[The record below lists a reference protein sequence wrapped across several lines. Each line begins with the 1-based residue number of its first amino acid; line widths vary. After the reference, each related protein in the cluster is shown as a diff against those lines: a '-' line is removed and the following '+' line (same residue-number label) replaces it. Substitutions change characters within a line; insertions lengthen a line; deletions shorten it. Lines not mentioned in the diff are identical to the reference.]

1 MASPRI
7 KTYDE
12 TQVGTPAAQVSGA
25 QGRGYNPF
33 EIDVAGM
40 GRAFDGILQ
49 EKEKAELDNA
59 RADLVKQEPEAQLA
73 FTNELARLQ
82 REWTPGQ
89 KPLAEQMST
98 FVASYT
104 DELEKNI
111 TNPQAKR
118 LAQERGSQLR
128 LQYSLAAAQHEN
140 VRQLE
145 YRVNG
150 YKDTYRK
157 VANLAAT
164 DPLQL
169 GPQLATLNAAVMADS
184 QMPEADKAAFVR
196 EHANAA
202 ALEVAKTQAELS
214 PEQTLAY
221 VNSRLGVSEPQLKV
235 KAGGSVL
242 EEIIHRESRGRQF
255 DAEGKVLRGPAITTR
270 DGKTVHA
277 YGKYQLLESTAQAT
291 AKELGVPWNRELFFR
306 DKTGDPIRDA
316 ETAQYHDLLG
326 TAYVETQKA
335 LFGGDPVLIAAA
347 HNMGPAATKGWAA
360 GRPYQTQ
367 SGKWW
372 YPKGPK
378 DLNAMPA
385 ETRKYVEGLGA
396 VETKPAA
403 TDGEEALAYRLLD
416 NSQLLAVRSAAQ
428 ARLAEIARAKD
439 AQLEL
444 DKELFKQRVT
454 DLEVA
459 AKNGDPVEI
468 PSDGELVTFLGPA
481 KAALTKQ
488 KLLDYQQMAGG
499 LKQLPGL
506 SNAELRQIATMPDP
520 DGTEDREN
528 RQFVRDTLVKQA
540 QAQLT
545 ARQADPGKAALQA
558 SPAVQDTYKAWQ
570 QAAAEFYGTP
580 ESARTPEQFAAVNA
594 AQARY
599 VQTSFALQRTW
610 GIAEPKLPTDVVAD
624 LAAGFRAQLKS
635 DPRGAVA
642 RFAALPQQLGSFD
655 ALQQVAAKAGD
666 LGWFAMEQVP
676 PSVLVQLQQ
685 AQAVKPEEAN
695 KLLPEGVKPADVK
708 SAVAQAF
715 APLLQ
720 TFVTAGLDGAGNNV
734 TANRY
739 YNAGTALATGYL
751 ASGLASNPK
760 EAAEQAYAALYGD
773 REAVVDGVRIP
784 KELGPEQ
791 VAQGLRRRLETLDHT
806 TLYAVTPSP
815 GLTLE
820 ETQFRIA
827 RAVRRQGRWVTN
839 ETGTGAYLMRA
850 GVPVRDTSGKPISVS
865 FTEAAQTP
873 ATRTSE
879 VLRGV
884 LDRRGK

>member
-1 MASPRI
+1 MAAPRI

-12 TQVGTPAAQVSGA
+12 TQVGTPSAQVSGA
-25 QGRGYNPF
+25 QGRGYDPF

-40 GRAFDGILQ
+40 GRAFEGILQ

-59 RADLVKQEPEAQLA
+59 RADLVAQEPEAQLA

-82 REWTPGQ
+82 REWVPGQ

-104 DELEKNI
+104 DELEKSI
-111 TNPQAKR
+111 TNPKAKQ
-118 LAQERGSQLR
+118 LARERGSELR
-128 LQYSLAAAQHEN
+128 LRYSLAAAQHEN
-140 VRQLE
+140 VRQLDH
-145 YRVNG
+145 RISG

-157 VANLAAT
+157 VANLSAT
-164 DPLQL
+164 DPKQL
-169 GPQLATLNAAVMADS
+169 GVQLATLNAAVMADS
-184 QMPEADKAAFVR
+184 QIPEADKATFVR

-214 PEQTLAY
+214 PEQALAY
-221 VNSRLGVSEPQLKV
+221 VNSRLGVSEPTLTV
-235 KAGGSVL
+235 KSGGSVL
-242 EEIIHRESRGRQF
+242 EEIIKRESGGRQY
-255 DAEGKVLRGPAITTR
+255 DASGKTLRGAAIKTR
-270 DGKTVHA
+270 DGQTIYA

-326 TAYVETQKA
+326 TAYVETQKT

-378 DLNAMPA
+378 DLNAMPE
-385 ETRKYVEGLGA
+385 ETRKYVEGLGK
-396 VETKPAA
+396 VETKPVA

-488 KLLDYQQMAGG
+488 KLLDYRQMAGG

-506 SNAELRQIATMPDP
+506 SNAELRQVASMPDP
-520 DGTEDREN
+520 EGPEDREN

-545 ARQADPGKAALQA
+545 ARQADPGKAALEA
-558 SPAVQDTYKAWQ
+558 SPAVKDTYTAWQ
-570 QAAAEFYGTP
+570 QAAADFYGTP
-580 ESARTPEQFAAVNA
+580 DAARTPEQFAAVNA

-610 GIAEPKLPTDVVAD
+610 GIAEPKLPADVVSD
-624 LAAGFRAQLKS
+624 LAAGFRSQLRT
-635 DPRGAVA
+635 DPRGATA
-642 RFAALPQQLGSFD
+642 RFAALPKQLGSFD

-676 PSVLVQLQQ
+676 PNVMVKLQQ
-685 AQAVKPEEAN
+685 AMALKPEGLN
-695 KLLPEGVKPADVK
+695 KQLPEGVKPADV
-708 SAVAQAF
+708 SRAVANAF
-715 APLLQ
+715 APLTATLQ
-720 TFVTAGLDGAGNNV
+720 QASPDGAGDSLA
-734 TANRY
+734 ANRY
-739 YNAGTALATGYL
+739 LNAGVALATQSIVTGQ
-751 ASGLASNPK
+751 ASDPS
-760 EAAEQAYAALYGD
+760 EAAQQAYAELYGD
-773 REAVVDGVRIP
+773 REAVIDGVRIP
-784 KELGPEQ
+784 RELGPEQ
-791 VAQGLRRRLETLDHT
+791 VAQGLRRRLEGLDHT
-806 TLYAVTPSP
+806 TLFAHTPSP